1 MSSNI
6 IVVAAASLSLLCH
19 VCHKVEVHSF
29 KINDL
34 SREWRALIYTRD
46 KVGQEVVTL
55 ELIEVAQITEHVNN
69 ASTAN
74 ALIVNK

>member
-1 MSSNI
+1 MSR
-6 IVVAAASLSLLCH
+6 LSQSGGTQFQN
-19 VCHKVEVHSF
+19 KRF
-29 KINDL
+29 I
-34 SREWRALIYTRD
+34 ATFYTRD
-46 KVGQEVVTL
+46 KVGQEAVTL